1 MLRIACYKTEIAE
14 RWGECMPPRTK
25 YTKAEIVNAA
35 YELTREKGIDAVVA
49 REVGKRLNTSASPI
63 FTVWNSMEE
72 LKAEVRELAK
82 QKYRK
87 YMEGIFD
94 YTPSFKEFGMRW
106 VAFAAEEPNLY
117 RLLFLSRQETHSPF
131 LRIKTEFENILSP
144 LVEEIQAIFALSKAD
159 AENLLNQMILF
170 ANGIAAFVI
179 TDPDSISK
187 EDVSRS
193 LSQVCIGIVL
203 SAQIRDGTFLL
214 PQAKTMADSCVSGI
228 IPQKKKNQHDPEA

>member
-1 MLRIACYKTEIAE
+1 
-14 RWGECMPPRTK
+14 MPPKPK
-25 YTKAEIVNAA
+25 YTKEEIVNAA

-82 QKYRK
+82 QEYRK

-117 RLLFLSRQETHSPF
+117 RLLFLSRQETHSPY
-131 LRIKTEFENILSP
+131 LRIKTEFDNILSP
-144 LVEEIQAIFALSKAD
+144 LMEEIQSIFSLSKAD
-159 AENLLNQMILF
+159 AEDLLNQMIIF
-170 ANGIAAFVI
+170 ANGVAAFVI
-179 TDPDSISK
+179 TDPDSFSK
-187 EDVSRS
+187 EDVSCS

-203 SAQIRDGTFLL
+203 TAQINDGTFLL
-214 PQAKTMADSCVSGI
+214 SQAKTMADSCVSGI
-228 IPQKKKNQHDPEA
+228 MPRKIQNQHEPDAKTQSR